1 MKISDAVRIAAEEIG
16 IPYEVAQK
24 AYSMSWKFIL
34 DKIESL
40 PLKENLTEEQF
51 EQLRPNFNI
60 PEIGKLTVT
69 YDRYKRI
76 KNRTKYIKN
85 IKKLMQDDNEDKGN
99 QGTV

>member
-85 IKKLMQDDNEDKGN
+85 IKKLIQDDNENKGN

>member
-16 IPYEVAQK
+16 IPYEVAQR